1 MKIYFAAAPEYKQE
15 KIKTYQQIVEFLH
28 RAGHEVFEKV
38 LSEHLPVAAQT
49 SSREIA
55 AWHQEWSAYIS
66 ECDLVIIEGSYPSTI
81 HIGFELGLILSRGKP
96 VVLLF
101 ERGKDPVLIDQI
113 YSSRL
118 VKSEYADNNLSDVL
132 AWCLEEAD
140 KITSR
145 RFTFFIPPDIEDFLD
160 KIVAGK
166 ETSRSEYIRKLIK
179 KEMKA
184 KT

>member
-28 RAGHEVFEKV
+28 QAGHEVFEKV

-101 ERGKDPVLIDQI
+101 ERGKDPVLIDQL

-118 VKSEYADNNLSDVL
+118 VKSEYTDDNLSEIL

-160 KIVAGK
+160 KIVTDK
-166 ETSRSEYIRKLIK
+166 ETSRSEYIRELIK
-179 KEMKA
+179 REMKVKA
-184 KT
+184 